1 MIKNENDFISVE
13 QDKDSKNVI
22 SLSAR
27 KRHSQQFHQAFNG
40 TTAAAVHQN
49 SQQQQQQQ
57 QQKRDENMR
66 QLLDVTNTL
75 TFEELRDFEMRLV
88 K

>member
-1 MIKNENDFISVE
+1 MSV
-13 QDKDSKNVI
+13 
-22 SLSAR
+22 R
-27 KRHSQQFHQAFNG
+27 KRHSQQFQQAPNSVG
-40 TTAAAVHQN
+40 TATAGGAQHQN
-49 SQQQQQQQ
+49 YQQQQQ

-88 K
+88 DI